1 MRLPQRRIGLI
12 LAAWLPLAAMA
23 QTASPAAAPAAQ
35 PERAAAP
42 ALQGSQRM
50 KPLPQPVGPDA
61 DSVFKLLDQDGNG
74 SISRAEFDHWWAR
87 RAGSG
92 QMRIPLRTQFDR
104 LDRNR
109 NGGLDQD
116 EYAQM
121 ILIRQAGPAAP
132 PLSRFDANRNG
143 RLDYDEY
150 LQLVNQLSRV
160 QTRQAPAKPGAA
172 R

>member
-1 MRLPQRRIGLI
+1 MRLPTRRIGLI
-12 LAAWLPLAAMA
+12 LAAWLPLASMA
-23 QTASPAAAPAAQ
+23 QTASSAAAPAAQ

-42 ALQGSQRM
+42 ALQRM

-109 NGGLDQD
+109 NGGLDQE

-160 QTRQAPAKPGAA
+160 QTRQAPAKPSAA